1 MVICRPWEAVSF
13 CSVIMTCLMHNS
25 LLYAISPSKTTSPW
39 PTMQGL
45 CRLRHPPQCSCLQ
58 LQLIC
63 QQPSPPSPYCALS
76 VSSVPALC
84 SLHTLSLK
92 SSFLI
97 NPHLTPGDL
106 HFTFN
111 NPAQTL
117 SSPKSGPK
125 ELNTSLHSHYSL
137 YMLILKPLL
146 PSVITCLFTY
156 FSPFIE
162 WIPSRQTLYYLFLYS
177 VLGLHYAHAR
187 HLGNVL
193 GKDN

>member
-1 MVICRPWEAVSF
+1 MVWALHFYIIIWVFLDNCFVINTLTIYHPFWYVLKYCKYSKATYLTHKRRCYFPHIINTHCETLVICRPWEAVSF

-39 PTMQGL
+39 PTMQSL

-97 NPHLTPGDL
+97 NHHLAPGDL

-117 SSPKSGPK
+117 SSPKVAPK
-125 ELNTSLHSHYSL
+125 N
-137 YMLILKPLL
+137 
-146 PSVITCLFTY
+146 
-156 FSPFIE
+156 
-162 WIPSRQTLYYLFLYS
+162 
-177 VLGLHYAHAR
+177 
-187 HLGNVL
+187 
-193 GKDN
+193 